1 MIVKL
6 IEFRLVSDFN
16 KIIFIVYV
24 EGDVDVLK
32 AHWLGKVFISD
43 YEPVINSMGYNL
55 LLLLRYISKLS
66 YEN

>member
-24 EGDVDVLK
+24 EGDVDVLE

-43 YEPVINSMGYNL
+43 HEPCN
-55 LLLLRYISKLS
+55 
-66 YEN
+66 